1 MIHIVGSPSSNAK
14 AVYYAYKD
22 LGVECEIVTNPIELV
37 GSKKIVLPGVGAF
50 GALSQFLD
58 ESNFVYPLREL
69 VNEGIKLLGICLG
82 MQILGI
88 SSDESPEARGLEL
101 VELKSKKFQEGE
113 LRVPHTGWDQVSIC
127 SNHEVFEGLNQEFS
141 AYFSHSYYL
150 QVHKELTIAITSYGT
165 EFTSV
170 IAKRNLVGVQFHPER
185 SQSSGRKILSNFANW

>member
-1 MIHIVGSPSSNAK
+1 MIHIVGAPSSNAK

-22 LGVECEIVTNPIELV
+22 LGVACEIVTKPVELV

-50 GALSQFLD
+50 GALSRFLH
-58 ESNFVYPLREL
+58 ESNFIYPLREL
-69 VNEGIKLLGICLG
+69 VDDGIKLFGICLG

-113 LRVPHTGWDQVSIC
+113 FRVPHTGWDQVSIC
-127 SNHEVFEGLNQEFS
+127 SSHEVFEGLNQQFS

-150 QVHKELTIAITSYGT
+150 QVHKELTLAITSYGV

-185 SQSSGRKILSNFANW
+185 SQSSGLKILSNFADW